1 MKTKNLRIQTTQ
13 TLQNETAQF
22 VFWVFWGFSF
32 FFAQFEAIYPRF
44 QSHDLKALL
53 CHHTRCLCE

>member
-22 VFWVFWGFSF
+22 VFGFFGGF
-32 FFAQFEAIYPRF
+32 FFFLLNLKQFI
-44 QSHDLKALL
+44 QDSSLMI
-53 CHHTRCLCE
+53 

>member
-22 VFWVFWGFSF
+22 
-32 FFAQFEAIYPRF
+32 EAIYPRF
-44 QSHDLKALL
+44 QSHGLKALL
-53 CHHTRCLCE
+53 CNHTRCLCE